1 MVDAVLADYDP
12 QITPLCQ
19 LTARGLTAGTWG
31 GVSFWSLNHTDECEP
46 RAHTL
51 CTIYHSANR
60 SFLQIKITTLDTMTP
75 DADGR
80 WPTDRR
86 GWESQQKLN

>member
-31 GVSFWSLNHTDECEP
+31 GGGYIFGVL
-46 RAHTL
+46 
-51 CTIYHSANR
+51 
-60 SFLQIKITTLDTMTP
+60 ITTRPYTVYYISFGKPQLLANQNNNLGHNDT
-75 DADGR
+75 GR
-80 WPTDRR
+80 RR
-86 GWESQQKLN
+86 QVAY